1 MFRYPLIAVFSL
13 FAVATAVVAAPLKA
27 APLKAE
33 PWLDQFLANTKT
45 KATEQNVPGYSMVFV
60 EEGQSPK
67 FFNYGLTESNGAR
80 VDEYT
85 LFRLASVSKTFT
97 GGLTAKL
104 VEQGK
109 LDWQLSISELA
120 PEFGF
125 DQSGKANITLEHLL
139 TQSSGLVPN
148 AYDNL
153 IEANYSLNRILNELA
168 DLQPLCKPGE
178 CYTYQNAL
186 FGVLEHHFRKNNV
199 SYRRLLEKELLKPL
213 NMRYTSVGKS
223 PLESSSQWAKP
234 HVMTRDKKWRKTKV
248 SNNYYRFAPAAGIN
262 TNANDMGIWL
272 KAMLGERPDVIS
284 PALVED
290 ITTPKVRTKREKWRK
305 GWRGHVKDAHY
316 GYGWRVY
323 DFDGHKLNYH
333 SGWVRGYRAEVA
345 FSPETGA
352 GFAIL
357 MNAESNVINEI
368 GAEFWSSYF
377 EQIEQGQMAANVSTI
392 DIASE

>member
-1 MFRYPLIAVFSL
+1 MSL
-13 FAVATAVVAAPLKA
+13 LLHRLVSYFCLFISAFVAFGANADWLQRFVVDAQQQASQ
-27 APLKAE
+27 
-33 PWLDQFLANTKT
+33 D
-45 KATEQNVPGYSMVFV
+45 NVPGYSMVLV
-60 EEGQSPK
+60 RNGQQPQ
-67 FFNYGLTESNGAR
+67 FFNYGKTEVNGAD
-80 VDEYT
+80 VDQLT

-125 DQSGKANITLEHLL
+125 DQAGKANITLEHLL
-139 TQSSGLVPN
+139 SQSSGLVPN

-186 FGVLEHHFRKNNV
+186 FGVLEHHFKQNNV
-199 SYRRLLEKELLKPL
+199 SYKTLLEKELLQPL

-223 PLESSSQWAKP
+223 PLESSHKWAKP
-234 HVMTRDKKWRKTKV
+234 HVMTRKKNWRKTRV
-248 SNNYYRFAPAAGIN
+248 SNSYYRFAPAAGIN
-262 TNANDMGIWL
+262 TNANDLAIWL
-272 KAMLGERPDVIS
+272 QAMLGHYPEVVS
-284 PALVED
+284 PRVVTD
-290 ITTPKVRTKREKWRK
+290 ITTPKTRTKREMRRR
-305 GWRGHVKDAHY
+305 GWRGHIQDAHY

-323 DFDGHKLNYH
+323 DFEGYKLNYH
-333 SGWVRGYRAEVA
+333 SGWVSGYRAEIA
-345 FSPETGA
+345 FSPETGT

-357 MNAESNVINEI
+357 MNAESNLINTM
-368 GAEFWSSYF
+368 GATFWTAHFKDVKSK
-377 EQIEQGQMAANVSTI
+377 QLAARQATHQT
-392 DIASE
+392 SE